1 MNRSSLPIIFVC
13 WFIISATAQSADE
26 EPAWPK
32 LDEERNAHFLL
43 SFGRTD
49 IKGNVFHHQ
58 GSMTKIQ
65 GGYRFSD
72 FVAIEIGLV
81 AYGEAKD
88 IAGTAEQEIVGAAI
102 EGQLF
107 FIAPLLN
114 WFEPYVKFGLSNW
127 LFDVNQIPTN
137 IDAGTGEFEGYDLIY
152 GAGIMFNVDHDST
165 LRLEY
170 EGASFKDSGFDV
182 DLKAISFGIQ
192 HRF

>member
-1 MNRSSLPIIFVC
+1 MIKNGFLLCFLC
-13 WFIISATAQSADE
+13 WFLYAVTAQAADE
-26 EPAWPK
+26 EFAWPAAN
-32 LDEERNAHFLL
+32 EERNAHFLL

-58 GSMTKIQ
+58 GGMSKIQ

-107 FIAPLLN
+107 FIAPLLY
-114 WFEPYVKFGLSNW
+114 WLEPYAKFGISSW
-127 LFDVNQIPTN
+127 MFDVKQIPDN
-137 IDAGTGEFEGYDLIY
+137 IDAGNGEFEGNDLIY
-152 GAGIMFNVDHDST
+152 GAGFIFNVDHDSS